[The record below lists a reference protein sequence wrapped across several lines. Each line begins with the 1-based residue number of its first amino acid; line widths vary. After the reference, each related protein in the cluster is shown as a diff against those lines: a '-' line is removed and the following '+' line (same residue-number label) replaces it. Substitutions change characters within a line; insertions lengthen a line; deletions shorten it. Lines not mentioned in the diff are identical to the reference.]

1 MLNVFH
7 AGLDSELQD
16 ETTASESYRRT
27 SHSKIIMIHFTY
39 MYTLLYWPTESF
51 VWQVVFVKEFIMW
64 TTYRV

>member
-1 MLNVFH
+1 MLNIFH

-27 SHSKIIMIHFTY
+27 SHSKIIMIHFTH
-39 MYTLLYWPTESF
+39 TLLYWSTESF

-64 TTYRV
+64 TMYRV